1 MAAVTHVDVTR
12 PPSRGGSGMRR
23 ALRDHLG
30 SRDVARVVYG
40 AIIGLAFVV
49 ALGQHPPSAVQAVGG
64 IVATAIAVALAEVY
78 SEYVGEEARE
88 RRRVGHKEVRLYLED
103 AAAVAFGAGFPA
115 VFFVAS
121 AIGLFDIDLAF
132 KLAKWT
138 GLGLIC
144 AYGFA
149 AARLAGLGLGRA
161 LMHMA
166 AVGAVGVALIVVK
179 ALLH

>member
-1 MAAVTHVDVTR
+1 VPAVTHVDVTR
-12 PPSRGGSGMRR
+12 PPSPGGSGLRR
-23 ALRDHLG
+23 AVHGHLG

-40 AIIGLAFVV
+40 SILGLAFVV
-49 ALGQHPPSAVQAVGG
+49 ALGQHPPSAAQAVGG
-64 IVATAIAVALAEVY
+64 IIATAVAVALAEVY

-88 RRRVGHKEVRLYLED
+88 RRRPGRKEVRVFFED

-115 VFFVAS
+115 VFFVLS
-121 AIGLFDIDLAF
+121 AVGLIEVDLAF

-149 AARLAGLGLGRA
+149 AARLAGLGVGRA

-166 AVGAVGVALIVVK
+166 VVGAVGVALIVAK